1 MKINFKKIIG
11 VLIFVFIFSKIFFFV
26 LGIKLSD
33 EVKLLEVKI
42 KKIHQENIELEK
54 EISFLNSY
62 QYAASQA
69 ATLGFVKEAQPIYL
83 ENLKYAF
90 KN

>member
-1 MKINFKKIIG
+1 MKINLKKIIG
-11 VLIFVFIFSKIFFFV
+11 LLIFVFIFSKIFFFV

-69 ATLGFVKEAQPIYL
+69 ANLGFIKEAQPIYL

-90 KN
+90 NN

>member
-11 VLIFVFIFSKIFFFV
+11 FLIFIFIASKICFFV
-26 LGIKLSD
+26 LGIKLSEEIKVLD
-33 EVKLLEVKI
+33 NKI
-42 KKIHQENIELEK
+42 KKVHQENIELEK
-54 EISFLNSY
+54 EVSFLDSY

-69 ATLGFVKEAQPIYL
+69 ADLGFIKEAQPIYL
-83 ENLKYAF
+83 ENFKYAL